1 MQCMKAFVFLYFCNV
16 ALGQNASPF
25 PGPAARHD
33 AWIKILVSLYK
44 QSEAS
49 IGFCFGSDPQKLL
62 KLVGLSFPWPL
73 PVMEPSEGDDPICI
87 NRTVISTHLCGP
99 SSIETYYRFMLLT
112 EDPEKVPAT
121 RDCPAGGSMVAGCA
135 PGFFAAREVEE
146 SRRHHNR
153 SYRVAHACCPG
164 YFCPANLVCM
174 MPCPLGAHCSR
185 SKAELPPKPFQ
196 NHHTRGSRGLWCSPY
211 AYRERPQL
219 GCGGA
224 DKWTIIPQEAFP
236 GTPWKAGTGNIYC
249 KPRYYCPNTTS
260 APVPCPRGKFCRQG
274 STEPARCPPGA
285 FCPALTEVPIS
296 NFGGV
301 TADAMLLGLLSLL
314 WWASSLRRRMLTRLG
329 PRERLKLTWK
339 AYGPRYTVVSAN
351 IGNNGAESTNGLDNY
366 MTLPASPSPSLLPLP
381 STPVSSPDG
390 LTTDNATIATAI
402 STQTEMISL
411 EIEFRNLSL
420 RLKACGRLVLS
431 DVSAKLR
438 GAQLTAIM
446 GASGTGKS
454 SLLCALAGRA
464 PYGDVSGTVSV
475 NGKRTRLELYRRV
488 TGFVP
493 QDDILYAALS
503 VEENLIFAARFR
515 LPTGTSKAQRR
526 AHVDNALISLGLENV
541 RRDIVGDEAQRG
553 LSGGQRK
560 RVSIGV
566 ELVAAPRLL
575 LLDEPTSGLDA
586 AGAKSLV
593 SILLTIVARDKVTA
607 AAVVH
612 QPRHEAFLLFDD
624 VLLLA
629 RGGRAAYYG
638 PVSQVE
644 EYFLSLGHRFPYKTN
659 PADALLDI
667 LAVEPDSL
675 CDAWAMHQ
683 SEEQRQRREEG
694 DGGRGDLY
702 RLPEADLSPS
712 LSSSS
717 GDSINSVVVLG
728 NLHEET
734 SASLLMRAKETT
746 ILAATF
752 FLKLIFSIKD
762 RLSRFR
768 LFFWK
773 DKKHPEQHAGYSS
786 LSSSPSPPKLPPSPG
801 FNQQFFWCLSRAAIL
816 RSREPVQTFIDI
828 AIIAATGTTI
838 GLLSDRGRATIMSY
852 ASQVSYSCVAMG
864 LMATVGSISTFT
876 ENEAA
881 FRREAASGLNKAA
894 YFGALSF
901 FDFIGSCI
909 RAAAYL
915 ATWTSFANPKAVL
928 WQFYLV
934 SLGLFWFCSGIGYV
948 LALGLGSGTAQLAA
962 AVITLIATLVARQP
976 EAHGLLSIIKQLS
989 FARWALEGFVIAES
1003 NRLSGVWLL
1012 ARCAD
1017 LLALRYDVRRFKSC
1031 LVALAVLGVAARCL
1045 ALYMLLIMTT

>member
-1 MQCMKAFVFLYFCNV
+1 
-16 ALGQNASPF
+16 
-25 PGPAARHD
+25 
-33 AWIKILVSLYK
+33 
-44 QSEAS
+44 
-49 IGFCFGSDPQKLL
+49 
-62 KLVGLSFPWPL
+62 
-73 PVMEPSEGDDPICI
+73 
-87 NRTVISTHLCGP
+87 
-99 SSIETYYRFMLLT
+99 MLLT

-121 RDCPAGGSMVAGCA
+121 RHCPAGGSMVAGCA
-135 PGFFAAREVEE
+135 PGFFAARKEEE

-153 SYRVAHACCPG
+153 NHRVAHACCPG
-164 YFCPANLVCM
+164 YFCPANLICM
-174 MPCPLGAHCSR
+174 MPCPLGAHCPR

-196 NHHTRGSRGLWCSPY
+196 NNHQTGSQGLWCSPY
-211 AYRERPQL
+211 AYQERPQL

-224 DKWTIIPQEAFP
+224 DKWTIIPQDAFP
-236 GTPWKAGTGNIYC
+236 GTPWKSGTGNLYC
-249 KPRYYCPNTTS
+249 KPRYYCPNTTA

-301 TADAMLLGLLSLL
+301 TADALLLGLLSLL
-314 WWASSLRRRMLTRLG
+314 WWASSLRRRMLVRLG
-329 PRERLKLTWK
+329 PRERLKVTWHP
-339 AYGPRYTVVSAN
+339 YGPRYTVVEA
-351 IGNNGAESTNGLDNY
+351 NNGNTCAGYSNGRDNI
-366 MTLPASPSPSLLPLP
+366 MSLPASLSSSLLPSPLMP
-381 STPVSSPDG
+381 PPPPPRFSSPPEFTPN
-390 LTTDNATIATAI
+390 TTITATTAHEI
-402 STQTEMISL
+402 STEMIPL

-431 DVSAKLR
+431 NVSAKLK
-438 GAQLTAIM
+438 AAKLTAII
-446 GASGTGKS
+446 GASGAGKS
-454 SLLCALAGRA
+454 SLLSALAGRA
-464 PYGDVSGTVSV
+464 PYGDVSGTVYI
-475 NGKRTRLELYRRV
+475 NGKCTRLELYRRV

-515 LPTGTSKAQRR
+515 LAAGTSEAQRR
-526 AHVDNALISLGLENV
+526 AHVDNALSSLGLENV

-586 AGAKSLV
+586 AGARALV
-593 SILLTIVARDKVTA
+593 STLLSIVARDKVTA

-624 VLLLA
+624 VLLLG

-638 PVSQVE
+638 PVTQVE
-644 EYFLSLGHRFPYKTN
+644 EYFLSLGHRFPDKTN

-667 LAVEPDSL
+667 LAAEPDPL
-675 CDAWAMHQ
+675 CEAWAVHQ
-683 SEEQRQRREEG
+683 YEEQQGQR
-694 DGGRGDLY
+694 
-702 RLPEADLSPS
+702 LSPS
-712 LSSSS
+712 SSSIS
-717 GDSINSVVVLG
+717 GDSISSVVVLG
-728 NLHEET
+728 SLHEET
-734 SASLLMRAKETT
+734 SASLLQRAKETT
-746 ILAATF
+746 ILASASL
-752 FLKLIFSIKD
+752 LKLIMRIQD
-762 RLSRFR
+762 RLSCF
-768 LFFWK
+768 LSQILEKLLFWK
-773 DKKHPEQHAGYSS
+773 DKKQSEQRAEYSS
-786 LSSSPSPPKLPPSPG
+786 LSSSPSTPAPLAPPPELPPSPG
-801 FNQQFFWCLSRAAIL
+801 FNQQFIWCLSRAAIL
-816 RSREPVQTFIDI
+816 RSREPVQTFTDI

-838 GLLSDRGRATIMSY
+838 GLLSDRGRATILTY
-852 ASQVSYSCVAMG
+852 ASQVSYSCVALG
-864 LMATVGSISTFT
+864 LMATVGSIPTFT

-881 FRREAASGLNKAA
+881 FRREAASGGFHSGA
-894 YFGALSF
+894 YFAALSF

-915 ATWTSFANPKAVL
+915 ATWASFANPKTVL

-962 AVITLIATLVARQP
+962 AVLTLIATLVARQP
-976 EAHGLLSIIKQLS
+976 EARGLLSIIQQFS
-989 FARWALEGFVIAES
+989 FARWSLEGFVIAES

-1017 LLALRYDVRRFKSC
+1017 LLALRYDVRRFKLC
-1031 LVALAVLGVAARCL
+1031 LVALTVLGVAARGL
-1045 ALYMLLIMTT
+1045 ALGMLVVMTT